1 MSMINYASR
10 EINCKIVYYGPG
22 LGGKTTNLQWI
33 HERTRTESKG
43 KLISLATET
52 DRTLFRALLKV
63 SGVGGKM
70 ALGVLSGMTA
80 EQFSQA
86 VQAADLAALT
96 RLPGVGKKTA
106 ERLVVEM
113 RDKLDAV
120 AESPAAGRRAASV
133 EPPAGA
139 DQDAVSALIALGYK
153 PPEASRM
160 VSRVFEEGMDTEAII
175 RAAFLDASRSAAVG
189 STHSTFGCSSA
200 AIGSNDTRG
209 SVTVVSADM

>member
-1 MSMINYASR
+1 MIGRLRGRILGKHPPFLLLDVNGVGYEIEAPMSTFYVLPAGDTEVTLHTHLAVR
-10 EINCKIVYYGPG
+10 EDAHVLYGFAR
-22 LGGKTTNLQWI
+22 
-33 HERTRTESKG
+33 E
-43 KLISLATET
+43 A

-80 EQFSQA
+80 EEFSQA
-86 VQAADLAALT
+86 VQAGDLAALT

-113 RDKLDAV
+113 RDKLDKMGFV
-120 AESPAAGRRAASV
+120 MSPAGAT
-133 EPPAGA
+133 PPAPGAPAAA

-160 VSRVFEEGMDTEAII
+160 VSKVYEEGMQTEAII
-175 RAAFLDASRSAAVG
+175 KAALKG
-189 STHSTFGCSSA
+189 
-200 AIGSNDTRG
+200 
-209 SVTVVSADM
+209 TVK

>member
-1 MSMINYASR
+1 MIGRLRGRILSKQPPFLLLEVQGVGYEIEAPMSTFYVLPPGDEEVVLYTHLAVR
-10 EINCKIVYYGPG
+10 EDAHILYGFAR
-22 LGGKTTNLQWI
+22 
-33 HERTRTESKG
+33 E
-43 KLISLATET
+43 A

-80 EQFSQA
+80 EEFGQA
-86 VQAADLAALT
+86 VQASDIAALT

-113 RDKLDAV
+113 RDKLDKVGALPVGGPAV
-120 AESPAAGRRAASV
+120 PAGTA
-133 EPPAGA
+133 PAGA

-160 VSRVFEEGMDTEAII
+160 VSKVFEEGMQTEAII
-175 RAAFLDASRSAAVG
+175 RAALKG
-189 STHSTFGCSSA
+189 
-200 AIGSNDTRG
+200 
-209 SVTVVSADM
+209 TVK

>member
-1 MSMINYASR
+1 LHTHLAVR
-10 EINCKIVYYGPG
+10 EDAHVLYGFAR
-22 LGGKTTNLQWI
+22 
-33 HERTRTESKG
+33 E
-43 KLISLATET
+43 A

-80 EQFSQA
+80 EEFSRA
-86 VQAADLAALT
+86 VQAGDLAALT

-113 RDKLDAV
+113 RDKIEKAGFG
-120 AESPAAGRRAASV
+120 AEGGGPVTAGAA
-133 EPPAGA
+133 PAGA

-160 VSRVFEEGMDTEAII
+160 VSKVFDEGMDTETVI
-175 RAAFLDASRSAAVG
+175 RAALKG
-189 STHSTFGCSSA
+189 
-200 AIGSNDTRG
+200 
-209 SVTVVSADM
+209 TVK

>member
-1 MSMINYASR
+1 MIGRLRGRILGKHPPFLLLDVNGVGYEIEAPMSTFYVLPAGDTEVTLHTHLAVR
-10 EINCKIVYYGPG
+10 EDAHVLYGFAR
-22 LGGKTTNLQWI
+22 
-33 HERTRTESKG
+33 E
-43 KLISLATET
+43 A

-80 EQFSQA
+80 EEFSQA
-86 VQAADLAALT
+86 VQAGDLAALT

-113 RDKLDAV
+113 RDKLDKMGMV
-120 AESPAAGRRAASV
+120 V
-133 EPPAGA
+133 PPAGGTPLAAGAPAAA

-160 VSRVFEEGMDTEAII
+160 VSKVFEEGMQTEAII
-175 RAAFLDASRSAAVG
+175 KAALKG
-189 STHSTFGCSSA
+189 
-200 AIGSNDTRG
+200 
-209 SVTVVSADM
+209 TVK

>member
-1 MSMINYASR
+1 MIGRLRGRILSRQPPFLLLDVNGVGYEIEAPMSTFYVLPEGDGEVTLHTHLAVR
-10 EINCKIVYYGPG
+10 EDAHVLYGFAR
-22 LGGKTTNLQWI
+22 
-33 HERTRTESKG
+33 E
-43 KLISLATET
+43 A

-80 EQFSQA
+80 EEFGQA

-113 RDKLDAV
+113 RDKLDKV
-120 AESPAAGRRAASV
+120 GISPAGGGVAA
-133 EPPAGA
+133 PAPAAAGA
-139 DQDAVSALIALGYK
+139 DQDAVSALVVLGYR

-160 VSRVFEEGMDTEAII
+160 VSQVYQEGMDTEAII
-175 RAAFLDASRSAAVG
+175 KAALQG
-189 STHSTFGCSSA
+189 
-200 AIGSNDTRG
+200 
-209 SVTVVSADM
+209 TVK